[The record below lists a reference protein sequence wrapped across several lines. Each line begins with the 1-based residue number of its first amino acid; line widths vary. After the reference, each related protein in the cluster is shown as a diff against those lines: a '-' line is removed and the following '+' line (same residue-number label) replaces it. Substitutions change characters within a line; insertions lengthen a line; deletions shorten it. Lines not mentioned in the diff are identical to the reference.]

1 MRQPSRRTFIT
12 AAGAC
17 VATTVAAA
25 WPALL
30 HAQMVRTP
38 LNNMP
43 DAIRKLAGEKTISKG
58 RVKLDVPP
66 LVENGHLVPLSDS
79 VDSPMSERDHVKAIH
94 LFSERNPQRNMAV
107 FYLGPRAGRAE
118 VVSRVRL
125 AGSQRVV
132 ALAEMSDGSFWSGSA
147 DVEVT
152 ASACGEGE

>member
-1 MRQPSRRTFIT
+1 MKRRAFLAG
-12 AAGAC
+12 AAGAL
-17 VATTVAAA
+17 VLPRGVAAQA
-25 WPALL
+25 PVANATLDPLL
-30 HAQMVRTP
+30 WVIT
-38 LNNMP
+38 
-43 DAIRKLAGEKTISKG
+43 KGEVLRSG
-58 RVKLDVPP
+58 RVKLELP
-66 LVENGHLVPLSDS
+66 LLAENGNAVAMKVS

-152 ASACGEGE
+152 VSACGEGN